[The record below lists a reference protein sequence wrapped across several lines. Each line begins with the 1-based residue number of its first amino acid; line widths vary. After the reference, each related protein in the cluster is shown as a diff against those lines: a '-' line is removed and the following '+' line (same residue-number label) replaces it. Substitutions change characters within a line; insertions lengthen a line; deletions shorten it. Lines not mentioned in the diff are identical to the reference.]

1 VSGFERFLECRAGS
15 RHHFDDGY
23 RSAYTIAFPILQKY
37 RLPATIYLT
46 AESVETGQVAWYDRV
61 FLAISV
67 APAGE
72 FQLDLESPWYFT

>member
-1 VSGFERFLECRAGS
+1 MCPAIWRFFECRAGVAIT
-15 RHHFDDGY
+15 FDDGY

-61 FLAISV
+61 FLAILCGS
-67 APAGE
+67 GWRISTRSRKS
-72 FQLDLESPWYFT
+72 LGI